1 MLYAVLVLLLNVDFD
16 YDCAVKCACCCG
28 KGRETIPRCQV
39 QVFSKFIEDNFS
51 STITLSTVLMIL
63 LTITENV
70 DLLSL
75 HFHQRSAESTG
86 EHSTVATGWIR
97 CLGQALNSR
106 LQKTSSHML
115 KRSDLKF
122 NTSDEKLGI
131 AIGLK
136 IDGLAREL
144 DLCPYNKDGKFKHNL
159 KDISYKSIEPVN
171 LICPGAATCQT
182 YSCKGRALY
191 QWSRQRDIP
200 HVKLIKDFSAFDNV
214 QVLSGHCKKS
224 KTPYYPD
231 HERVP
236 LEDGEHHEQVYLNS
250 ARYIKIG
257 HGLWVD
263 CTFTSA
269 VLSGMYTFHA
279 SSAAYADF
287 WNDAMNNLFKEAGN
301 VTRHQIWQAFVQ
313 ESICHVA
320 SSSNIHLTIQ
330 DGLAIDEV
338 TEQAFSILGES
349 GKIKAADQ
357 HACEECTHEYRGNVG
372 IVSTHDRSAMVG
384 MEDVALQDN
393 DEASAMGSEGIA
405 DNDHAPVKMV
415 VMDGIV
421 MGHSHCAYENC
432 IASLQ
437 NARGGSYCDLH
448 ENLYGGLCH
457 AADCSNPKVQGTQA
471 CQQHQVLWRRH
482 VTIINT
488 WRL

>member
-1 MLYAVLVLLLNVDFD
+1 ML
-16 YDCAVKCACCCG
+16 G
-28 KGRETIPRCQV
+28 PGSQQQT
-39 QVFSKFIEDNFS
+39 SK
-51 STITLSTVLMIL
+51 
-63 LTITENV
+63 
-70 DLLSL
+70 
-75 HFHQRSAESTG
+75 R
-86 EHSTVATGWIR
+86 
-97 CLGQALNSR
+97 
-106 LQKTSSHML
+106 SSHML
-115 KRSDLKF
+115 KRSDLNS
-122 NTSDEKLGI
+122 NTSDEKLSI

-136 IDGLAREL
+136 IDGLARKL

-182 YSCKGRALY
+182 YSCTGRALY

-214 QVLSGHCKKS
+214 QVLSGHCKKC
-224 KTPYYPD
+224 KTTYYAD

-236 LEDGEHHEQVYLNS
+236 LEDGEHHERVYLNS

-263 CTFTSA
+263 RTFTSA

-279 SSAAYADF
+279 SAAAYADF

-372 IVSTHDRSAMVG
+372 IVSTHDQSAMVG

-393 DEASAMGSEGIA
+393 DEASATGSEGIA

-471 CQQHQVLWRRH
+471 CQQHQGLWRRH
-482 VTIINT
+482 VTSHKRWALGGYRRAIRRPDQTWPWMPEAAPNT
-488 WRL
+488 QPHDEEERGPRRKDTFIPPRFYCVETICMCTMWCCHCMG